1 MLILEWFDYHS
12 VLYFFLIYTMSELE
26 KIWSDV
32 SENLRGVINND
43 SVFKDYIAVNKP
55 ISLTEDKLTLS
66 VENSF
71 LATWIENN
79 YRDLISNALTIATGS
94 KHKIVWVVEEQV
106 NQEPPPQP
114 EALVKKPEPVKQKV
128 ISDAK
133 RQANCIGSLNPEFT
147 FDEFVVGPSNSFT
160 HAAAVAVSKSPG
172 KTYNPLFIYGDTG
185 LGKTHLMQAVGH
197 DLLNK
202 GKKIA
207 YVTTETLLN
216 EYSDAIMRNKT
227 LEFRNKYRQV
237 DLMMID
243 DIQFFANKP
252 GVQEEFFHTFNA
264 LYQAN
269 KQIIITSDRPASE
282 VVGLEKRLVSRFNA
296 GLSVEMESPNFEMRL
311 AILRYKQ
318 SHFQVTLSEEAE
330 SFIAE
335 NVTSNVRTL
344 EGAMNRALAYK
355 NLNPQMNLT
364 MENLRFILRDLIS
377 EEKEHILTSETI
389 RKVVCEF
396 YGVDM
401 DDLNK
406 EGRLQ
411 TIVIPRQVAMYLCR
425 TLTSNSLPV
434 IAREFNRTHAN
445 IYHACTKIKKLY
457 QSDSSIRD
465 NINIILEKL
474 GKTSAVFD

>member
-1 MLILEWFDYHS
+1 
-12 VLYFFLIYTMSELE
+12 MSDLE
-26 KIWSDV
+26 KIWAEISA
-32 SENLRGVINND
+32 NLQGVINND
-43 SVFKDYIAVNKP
+43 SVFKSYIAVNKP
-55 ISLTEDKLTLS
+55 VSLTDDTLTLS

-71 LATWIENN
+71 LANWLENN
-79 YRDLISNALTIATGS
+79 YKDLISDAVTITTGS
-94 KHKIVWVVEEQV
+94 KHSIVWVVEEK
-106 NQEPPPQP
+106 EEAIIQP
-114 EALVKKPEPVKQKV
+114 EPEPVQKKV
-128 ISDAK
+128 EPSKPKSSEVK
-133 RQANCIGSLNPEFT
+133 RQANCIGALNPEFT

-160 HAAAVAVSKSPG
+160 HAAAVAVAKNPG
-172 KTYNPLFIYGDTG
+172 KAYNPLFIYGDTG

-197 DLLNK
+197 DLLNR

-227 LEFRNKYRQV
+227 LEFRNKYRKV

-264 LYQAN
+264 LYQEN

-318 SHFQVTLSEEAE
+318 SHSQVRLSEEAE

-335 NVTSNVRTL
+335 NVKSNVRTL

-355 NLNPQMNLT
+355 NLNPEKNLT
-364 MENLRFILRDLIS
+364 LENLRFILRDLIS

-396 YGVDM
+396 YGVDT

-434 IAREFNRTHAN
+434 IARDFNRTHAN

-457 QSDSSIRD
+457 QSDNTVRE
-465 NINIILEKL
+465 NINTILEKL
-474 GKTSAVFD
+474 GKTPSVFD

>member
-1 MLILEWFDYHS
+1 
-12 VLYFFLIYTMSELE
+12 MSELE

-71 LATWIENN
+71 LATWVESN
-79 YRDLISNALTIATGS
+79 YGDLISNALTIATGS
-94 KHKIVWVVEEQV
+94 KHSIVWVVDEQV

-114 EALVKKPEPVKQKV
+114 ETLVKKAEPVKPKV

-133 RQANCIGSLNPEFT
+133 RQANCIGTLNPEFT

-172 KTYNPLFIYGDTG
+172 KAYNPLFIYGDTG

-296 GLSVEMESPNFEMRL
+296 GLSVEMESPNYEMRL

>member
-1 MLILEWFDYHS
+1 
-12 VLYFFLIYTMSELE
+12 MSELE

-79 YRDLISNALTIATGS
+79 YSNLISNALTIATGS
-94 KHKIVWVVEEQV
+94 KHSIVWVVEEQI
-106 NQEPPPQP
+106 NQEPPSQP
-114 EALVKKPEPVKQKV
+114 EALVKKTEPVKPKV

-133 RQANCIGSLNPEFT
+133 RQANCIGTLNPEFT

>member
-1 MLILEWFDYHS
+1 
-12 VLYFFLIYTMSELE
+12 MSELE

-71 LATWIENN
+71 LATWVESN
-79 YRDLISNALTIATGS
+79 YGDLISNALTIATGS
-94 KHKIVWVVEEQV
+94 KHSIVWVVDEQV

-114 EALVKKPEPVKQKV
+114 EALAKKTEPVKPKV

-172 KTYNPLFIYGDTG
+172 KAYNPLFIYGDTG

-296 GLSVEMESPNFEMRL
+296 GLSVEMESPNYEMRL

-457 QSDSSIRD
+457 QSDPSVRD

>member
-71 LATWIENN
+71 LATWIESN
-79 YRDLISNALTIATGS
+79 YGNLISNALTIATGS
-94 KHKIVWVVEEQV
+94 KHSIVWVVEEQI

-114 EALVKKPEPVKQKV
+114 EALAKKTEPVKPKV

-133 RQANCIGSLNPEFT
+133 RQANCIGTLNPEFT

-172 KTYNPLFIYGDTG
+172 KAYNPLFIYGDTG

-457 QSDSSIRD
+457 QSDSSVRD

>member
-1 MLILEWFDYHS
+1 
-12 VLYFFLIYTMSELE
+12 MSELE

-94 KHKIVWVVEEQV
+94 KHSIVWVVEEQV

-114 EALVKKPEPVKQKV
+114 EALVKKAESVKPKV
-128 ISDAK
+128 ISDAR
-133 RQANCIGSLNPEFT
+133 RQANSNCIGSLNPEFT

-172 KTYNPLFIYGDTG
+172 KAYNPLFIYGDTG

-296 GLSVEMESPNFEMRL
+296 GLSVEMESPNYEMRL

-457 QSDSSIRD
+457 QSDPSVRD

>member
-1 MLILEWFDYHS
+1 
-12 VLYFFLIYTMSELE
+12 MSELE

-43 SVFKDYIAVNKP
+43 GVFKDYIAVNKP

-94 KHKIVWVVEEQV
+94 KHSIVWVVDEQV

-114 EALVKKPEPVKQKV
+114 EAPVKKTEPVKPKV

-133 RQANCIGSLNPEFT
+133 RQANCIGTLNPEFT

-172 KTYNPLFIYGDTG
+172 KAYNPLFIYGDTG

>member
-1 MLILEWFDYHS
+1 
-12 VLYFFLIYTMSELE
+12 MSELE

-94 KHKIVWVVEEQV
+94 KHSIVWVVEEQV

-114 EALVKKPEPVKQKV
+114 EALVKKAESVKPKV

-133 RQANCIGSLNPEFT
+133 RQANCIGTLNPEFT

-172 KTYNPLFIYGDTG
+172 KAYNPLFIYGDTG

-296 GLSVEMESPNFEMRL
+296 GLSVEMESPNYEMRL

>member
-1 MLILEWFDYHS
+1 
-12 VLYFFLIYTMSELE
+12 MSDLE
-26 KIWSDV
+26 KIWAEISA
-32 SENLRGVINND
+32 NLQGVINND
-43 SVFKDYIAVNKP
+43 SVFKSYIAVNKP
-55 ISLTEDKLTLS
+55 VSLTDDTLTLS

-71 LATWIENN
+71 LANWLENN
-79 YRDLISNALTIATGS
+79 YKDLISDAVTITTGS
-94 KHKIVWVVEEQV
+94 KHSIVWVVEEK
-106 NQEPPPQP
+106 EEAITQP
-114 EALVKKPEPVKQKV
+114 EPEPVQKKV
-128 ISDAK
+128 EPSKPKISEVK
-133 RQANCIGSLNPEFT
+133 RQANCIGALNPEFT

-160 HAAAVAVSKSPG
+160 HAAAVAVAKNPG
-172 KTYNPLFIYGDTG
+172 KAYNPLFIYGDTG

-197 DLLNK
+197 DLLNR

-227 LEFRNKYRQV
+227 LEFRNKYRKV

-264 LYQAN
+264 LYQEN

-318 SHFQVTLSEEAE
+318 SHSQVRLSEEAE

-335 NVTSNVRTL
+335 NVKSNVRTL

-355 NLNPQMNLT
+355 NLNPEKNLT
-364 MENLRFILRDLIS
+364 LENLRFILRDLIS

-396 YGVDM
+396 YGVDT

-434 IAREFNRTHAN
+434 IARDFNRTHAN

-457 QSDSSIRD
+457 QSDNTVRE
-465 NINIILEKL
+465 NINTILEKL
-474 GKTSAVFD
+474 GKTPSVFD

>member
-1 MLILEWFDYHS
+1 
-12 VLYFFLIYTMSELE
+12 MSELE

-71 LATWIENN
+71 LATWIESN
-79 YRDLISNALTIATGS
+79 YGNLISNALTIATGS
-94 KHKIVWVVEEQV
+94 KHSIVWVVEEQI

-114 EALVKKPEPVKQKV
+114 EALVKKTEPVKPKV

-133 RQANCIGSLNPEFT
+133 RQANCIGTLNPEFT

-172 KTYNPLFIYGDTG
+172 KAYNPLFIYGDTG

-457 QSDSSIRD
+457 QSDSSVRD

>member
-1 MLILEWFDYHS
+1 
-12 VLYFFLIYTMSELE
+12 MSELE

-71 LATWIENN
+71 LATWVESN
-79 YRDLISNALTIATGS
+79 YGDLISNALTIATGS
-94 KHKIVWVVEEQV
+94 KHSIVWVVEEQV
-106 NQEPPPQP
+106 NQEPPSQP
-114 EALVKKPEPVKQKV
+114 EALVKKTEPVKPKV

-172 KTYNPLFIYGDTG
+172 KAYNPLFIYGDTG

-296 GLSVEMESPNFEMRL
+296 GLSVEMESPNYEMRL

-457 QSDSSIRD
+457 QSDPSVRD

>member
-1 MLILEWFDYHS
+1 
-12 VLYFFLIYTMSELE
+12 MSELE

-71 LATWIENN
+71 LATWIESN
-79 YRDLISNALTIATGS
+79 YGNLISNALTIATGS
-94 KHKIVWVVEEQV
+94 KHSIVWVVEEQI
-106 NQEPPPQP
+106 NQEPPPQT
-114 EALVKKPEPVKQKV
+114 EALVKKPEPVKPKV

-133 RQANCIGSLNPEFT
+133 RQANCIGTLNPEFT

-172 KTYNPLFIYGDTG
+172 KAYNPLFIYGDTG

-457 QSDSSIRD
+457 QSDPSVRD